1 MIPLPVSTA
10 LTLAFL
16 SALPLN
22 SKAEE
27 AAIPRPVSAA
37 DYPNLLER
45 LPFRQVLSLSQS
57 LVLSGIASLPSG
69 KMITVWDRTSGQS
82 YLVTSQP
89 NAQGWILESIS
100 ENQDLRSASAT
111 IAAGDE
117 RITVRFDPT
126 RLTPPKL
133 DNTSK
138 PAPRSEASVVVE
150 ALLRSLDPSAAREFE
165 KLPATGQESFRKSF
179 SEFLSTYPTASESRR
194 LAFVQRA
201 LEESNPNPAASEDP
215 NPSPDPASPAP
226 ASPAP
231 ASPAPAGP
239 TPEQGQP

>member
-1 MIPLPVSTA
+1 MTPASHAAKAILALLFPLPAVSPA
-10 LTLAFL
+10 QE
-16 SALPLN
+16 P
-22 SKAEE
+22 
-27 AAIPRPVSAA
+27 AIPRPVSSA

-117 RITVRFDPT
+117 RITVRFDPD

-138 PAPRSEASVVVE
+138 PAPRSDASVVVE

-165 KLPATGQESFRKSF
+165 KLPAKGQESFRKSF
-179 SEFLSTYPTASESRR
+179 SEFLSSYPTASESRR

-201 LEESNPNPAASEDP
+201 LEASNPIPPDGQEPPSPEPAAP
-215 NPSPDPASPAP
+215 SPAP
-226 ASPAP
+226 EPSPVP
-231 ASPAPAGP
+231 DQGP
-239 TPEQGQP
+239 P